1 MGYFKGFFSDSGKL
15 GVPML
20 EEADAE
26 RKRQLGERLSFTDG
40 KDAVTALYLK
50 ASVAGI
56 SAGTA
61 CTIEGETAQPVAND
75 ATQGKAVAIAAS
87 DVGNGEYGWFVVNGI
102 APVLFSGSSTLGG
115 KCYIAAAGLLTGTTT
130 TGKQVGNCI
139 SLAAETVSSGSKLV
153 SCTIQNP
160 YLQTA

>member
-1 MGYFKGFFSDSGKL
+1 MGYFKGFFSDSGKM

-20 EEADAE
+20 ESADTE
-26 RKRQLGERLSFTDG
+26 RKCQLGERLAFTDG
-40 KDAVTALYLK
+40 KNAVTALYLK

-61 CTIEGETAQPVAND
+61 CTIEGEMVQPVAND
-75 ATQGKAVAIAAS
+75 ATQGKAVAIAATA
-87 DVGNGEYGWFVVNGI
+87 VGKDEYGWFVVSGVV
-102 APVLFSGSSTLGG
+102 PVLFSGTSTLGG

-130 TGKQVGNCI
+130 TGKQVGNCT
-139 SLAAETVSSGSKLV
+139 SLAAETISSGSKLV
-153 SCTIQNP
+153 SCNVQNP

>member
-56 SAGTA
+56 SSPLLKPSTA
-61 CTIEGETAQPVAND
+61 FKREAN
-75 ATQGKAVAIAAS
+75 VS
-87 DVGNGEYGWFVVNGI
+87 VSR
-102 APVLFSGSSTLGG
+102 LFSGRMR
-115 KCYIAAAGLLTGTTT
+115 
-130 TGKQVGNCI
+130 
-139 SLAAETVSSGSKLV
+139 
-153 SCTIQNP
+153 
-160 YLQTA
+160 